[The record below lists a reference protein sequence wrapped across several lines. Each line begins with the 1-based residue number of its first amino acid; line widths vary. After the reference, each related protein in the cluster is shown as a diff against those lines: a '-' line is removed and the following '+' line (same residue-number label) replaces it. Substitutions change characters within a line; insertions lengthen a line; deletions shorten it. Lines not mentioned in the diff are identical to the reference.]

1 MAMVFEYAANG
12 VTKVVHDADS
22 LREYLRSLDLDPETI
37 KSIFFEEI
45 EDEVEDR
52 ILDDYQH
59 GRIDPRCDGL
69 LGDAFYKYQD
79 GIRNEIEELE
89 NDIYESLLSS
99 SRKNNT
105 KADIARRLKNI
116 IDNLNDLV

>member
-1 MAMVFEYAANG
+1 MAEILQYEIDG
-12 VTKVVHDADS
+12 VTRFVHDADTFK
-22 LREYLRSLDLDPETI
+22 EYLQLLDIDLETV
-37 KSIFFEEI
+37 KSMFYEEIEEEI
-45 EDEVEDR
+45 EDR
-52 ILDDYQH
+52 ILNDYQH

-69 LGDAFYKYQD
+69 LGDAFNKYQE
-79 GIRNEIEELE
+79 GILNEIEDLE

-116 IDNLNDLV
+116 IDNLRYLV

>member
-12 VTKVVHDADS
+12 VTKVAHDADT
-22 LREYLRSLDLDPETI
+22 LREYLQTLDIDFETI
-37 KSIFFEEI
+37 KSMLYEEI
-45 EDEVEDR
+45 EEEIEDR

-59 GRIDPRCDGL
+59 GRVDTRCDGL
-69 LGDAFYKYQD
+69 LGDAFFRYQE
-79 GIRNEIEELE
+79 GIQNEIEELE

-105 KADIARRLKNI
+105 KADIARRLKDI
-116 IDNLNDLV
+116 IDNLNYLV

>member
-1 MAMVFEYAANG
+1 MAETFGYEVNG
-12 VTKVVHDADS
+12 VTKYVHDADTFK
-22 LREYLRSLDLDPETI
+22 EYLRLFGIDTEMV
-37 KSIFFEEI
+37 KSMFYDEIEEEI
-45 EDEVEDR
+45 EDS
-52 ILDDYQH
+52 IIDDYQH
-59 GRIDPRCDGL
+59 GRRDTNCDGL

-79 GIRNEIEELE
+79 ALRSEVEDLQ

-116 IDNLNDLV
+116 IDNLYDLI